1 MKKLIALLLCLSLL
15 VSLAACGQ
23 GGQTAETAAFTVPLD
38 DASYVYQAADD
49 AVPLPGG
56 ASIALAAD
64 AAGIESGPDALLWQ
78 GIQTFAANFGYTA
91 QSCLYGEGASLATAE
106 DALRAAAQSG
116 AALVVCRGEAMAKAL
131 FNIQAN
137 YPNVHY
143 LLFDDEPHSEDYTSY
158 ATEASVHCVLF
169 REEQAG
175 YLAGYAAVAE
185 GYTALGFV
193 GRDELPGI
201 VRYCTGFLQGAN
213 AAAERQGQNVT
224 LRVWYTGDIGDPA
237 VATQRMIDWFNGGTG
252 LILADGDALMQ
263 SALEAV
269 NQTGAKAFATGW
281 DQNALGER
289 VLGSAIQ
296 CYNTAVQRQLYK
308 FFSGNSTWSQQDAG
322 QTERLG
328 YTDGSV
334 ALAGSAWRFNNFTQ
348 NDYERLYEQLRN
360 SELEVEAYADM
371 NTLPDT
377 PLVTVT
383 VEN

>member
-64 AAGIESGPDALLWQ
+64 AAGIEAGPDALLWQ
-78 GIQTFAANFGYTA
+78 GVQTFAANFGYTA

-116 AALVVCRGEAMAKAL
+116 AALVVCRGEAMARAL

>member
-15 VSLAACGQ
+15 VSLAACGR
-23 GGQTAETAAFTVPLD
+23 GGQTTETAAFTVPLD

-116 AALVVCRGEAMAKAL
+116 AALVVCRGEAMARAL

-296 CYNTAVQRQLYK
+296 CYNAAVQRQLYK

-377 PLVTVT
+377 PLVNVT

>member
-15 VSLAACGQ
+15 VSLAACGR
-23 GGQTAETAAFTVPLD
+23 GGQTTETAAFTVPLD

-224 LRVWYTGDIGDPA
+224 LRVWYTGDIDDPA

-296 CYNTAVQRQLYK
+296 CYNAAVQRQLYK

>member
-15 VSLAACGQ
+15 VSLAACGR
-23 GGQTAETAAFTVPLD
+23 GGQTTETAAFTVPLD

-116 AALVVCRGEAMAKAL
+116 AALVVCRGEAMARAL

>member
-23 GGQTAETAAFTVPLD
+23 GGQTTPTAEFTVPLD
-38 DASYVYQAADD
+38 DASYVYQADAD

-64 AAGIESGPDALLWQ
+64 AAGIEAGPDALLWQ

-91 QSCLYGEGASLATAE
+91 QSCLYGEGANLATAE

-131 FNIQAN
+131 FNIQGE

-143 LLFDDEPHSEDYTSY
+143 LLFDDEPHSEDYTDY
-158 ATEASVHCVLF
+158 TTEASVHCVLF

-185 GYTALGFV
+185 GYTTLGFV
-193 GRDELPGI
+193 GSDELPGI

-213 AAAERQGQNVT
+213 AAAERHGQNVT

-237 VATQRMIDWFNGGTG
+237 VATQRMVDWFANGTG

-269 NQTGAKAFATGW
+269 NQTGAKAFATRW
-281 DQNALGER
+281 DQNDLGER

-296 CYNTAVQRQLYK
+296 CYNAAVQRQLYK

-360 SELEVEAYADM
+360 SELKVEAYADM

>member
-15 VSLAACGQ
+15 VSLAACGR
-23 GGQTAETAAFTVPLD
+23 GGQTTEPAAFTVPLD

-348 NDYERLYEQLRN
+348 SDYERLYEQLRN

-377 PLVTVT
+377 PLVTVA

>member
-38 DASYVYQAADD
+38 DASYVYQPADD

-143 LLFDDEPHSEDYTSY
+143 LLFDDEPHSEDYTNYS
-158 ATEASVHCVLF
+158 TEASVHCVLF

-237 VATQRMIDWFNGGTG
+237 VATQRMIDWYDNGTG

>member
-15 VSLAACGQ
+15 VSLAACGR
-23 GGQTAETAAFTVPLD
+23 GGQTTETAAFTVPLD

>member
-15 VSLAACGQ
+15 VSLAACGR
-23 GGQTAETAAFTVPLD
+23 GGQTTETAAFTVPLD

-224 LRVWYTGDIGDPA
+224 LRVWYTGDIGDAA
-237 VATQRMIDWFNGGTG
+237 VVTQRMIDWFNGGTG

-296 CYNTAVQRQLYK
+296 CYNAAVQRQLYK

-348 NDYERLYEQLRN
+348 SDYERLYEQLRN

-377 PLVTVT
+377 PLVTVA

>member
-15 VSLAACGQ
+15 VSLAACGR
-23 GGQTAETAAFTVPLD
+23 GGQTTETAAFMVPLD

-296 CYNTAVQRQLYK
+296 CYNAAVQRQLYK

>member
-15 VSLAACGQ
+15 VSLAACGR
-23 GGQTAETAAFTVPLD
+23 GGQTTETAAFTVPLD

-296 CYNTAVQRQLYK
+296 CYNAAVQRQLYK

-348 NDYERLYEQLRN
+348 SDYERLYEQLRN

>member
-15 VSLAACGQ
+15 VSLAACGR
-23 GGQTAETAAFTVPLD
+23 GGQTTETAAFTVPLD

-64 AAGIESGPDALLWQ
+64 AAGIEAGPDALLWQ

-116 AALVVCRGEAMAKAL
+116 AALVVCRGEAMARAL

-348 NDYERLYEQLRN
+348 SDYERLYEQLRN

>member
-15 VSLAACGQ
+15 VSLAACGR
-23 GGQTAETAAFTVPLD
+23 GGQTTETAAFTVPLD

-296 CYNTAVQRQLYK
+296 CYNAAVQRQLYK

-348 NDYERLYEQLRN
+348 NDYERLYEQMRN

>member
-116 AALVVCRGEAMAKAL
+116 AALVVCRGEAMARAL

>member
-15 VSLAACGQ
+15 VSLAACGR
-23 GGQTAETAAFTVPLD
+23 GGQTTETAAFTVPLD

-143 LLFDDEPHSEDYTSY
+143 LLFDNEPHSEDYTSY

-237 VATQRMIDWFNGGTG
+237 VVTQRMIDWFNGGTG

-296 CYNTAVQRQLYK
+296 CYNAAVQRQLYK

-334 ALAGSAWRFNNFTQ
+334 ALAGSAWRFNNFTK

>member
-1 MKKLIALLLCLSLL
+1 MKKLIALLL
-15 VSLAACGQ
+15 SLALLACLAGCGQ
-23 GGQTAETAAFTVPLD
+23 GGEATAAGEFTVPLD
-38 DASYVYQAADD
+38 DASYVYEAAQD
-49 AVPLPGG
+49 AAPLPGG

-64 AAGIESGPDALLWQ
+64 VAGIESGPDALLWQ

-91 QSCLYGEGASLATAE
+91 QSCLYGEGAPLATAE
-106 DALRAAAQSG
+106 EALRAAAQSG

-158 ATEASVHCVLF
+158 AAQASVHCVLF

-193 GRDELPGI
+193 GSDELPGI

-213 AAAERQGQNVT
+213 AAAERHGQNVT
-224 LRVWYTGDIGDPA
+224 LRVWYTGNIGDPA
-237 VATQRMIDWFNGGTG
+237 VATQRMLDWFGSGTG
-252 LILADGDALMQ
+252 LIMAHGDTLMQ

-348 NDYERLYEQLRN
+348 SDYERLYEQLRN

-371 NTLPDT
+371 DTLPDA

>member
-64 AAGIESGPDALLWQ
+64 AAGIEAGPDALLWQ
-78 GIQTFAANFGYTA
+78 GVQTFAANFGYTA

-116 AALVVCRGEAMAKAL
+116 AALVVCRGEAMARAL

-377 PLVTVT
+377 PLVNVT

>member
-15 VSLAACGQ
+15 VSLAACGR
-23 GGQTAETAAFTVPLD
+23 GGQTTETAAFTVPLD

-131 FNIQAN
+131 FNIRAN

-296 CYNTAVQRQLYK
+296 CYNAAVQRQLYK

-348 NDYERLYEQLRN
+348 SDYERLYEQLRN